1 MCIAAGGDA
10 GAEPTTADGFL
21 LHECYRRVREQILA
35 FMSDREVPTTN
46 NVSEQNKQAHFD
58 VLMQA
63 AHDFVSS
70 GSDRRKPY
78 SMGATTVTKAKR
90 VCNCDHN
97 LPQEATDDGN
107 PNFVKNA

>member
-1 MCIAAGGDA
+1 MANGI
-10 GAEPTTADGFL
+10 L
-21 LHECYRRVREQILA
+21 LRECYRRVREQILA

-46 NVSEQNKQAHFD
+46 NVSVQNNQAHFN

-78 SMGATTVTKAKR
+78 SMGATTATKAKCA
-90 VCNCDHN
+90 CNCDHN
-97 LPQEATDDGN
+97 LPQELTDAGN